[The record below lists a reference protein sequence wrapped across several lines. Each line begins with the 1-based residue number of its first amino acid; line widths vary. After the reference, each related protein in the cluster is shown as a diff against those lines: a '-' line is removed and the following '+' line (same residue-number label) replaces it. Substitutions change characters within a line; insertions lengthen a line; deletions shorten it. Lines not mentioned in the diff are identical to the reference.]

1 MIDTAALRG
10 IIAEKGFSQRAIAQK
25 LGMTDKTFYSKM
37 NKKKFDS
44 DEMNAMVRILEIKN
58 PSEIFFARK
67 VTWQVTKVT
76 KKDSSKAAN

>member
-1 MIDTAALRG
+1 VTGGDVMIDTAALRG

-67 VTWQVTKVT
+67 VT
-76 KKDSSKAAN
+76 

>member
-1 MIDTAALRG
+1 MMIDTAALRG

-58 PSEIFFARK
+58 PSEIFFAQK
-67 VTWQVTKVT
+67 VT
-76 KKDSSKAAN
+76 